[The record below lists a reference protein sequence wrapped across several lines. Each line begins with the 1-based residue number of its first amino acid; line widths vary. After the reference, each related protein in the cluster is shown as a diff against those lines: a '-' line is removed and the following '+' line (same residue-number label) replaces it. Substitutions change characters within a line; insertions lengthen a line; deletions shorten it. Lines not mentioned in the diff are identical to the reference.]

1 MMYAIETNGLTK
13 IFSGYKAV
21 AELSLKVP
29 VGSIYGFLGPNG
41 AGKTTTIKMLTGLSK
56 STSGEI
62 KICSKDVKFG
72 SLKNRSDIGYLPDV
86 PSFYDW
92 MRPMEFLMFSGEL
105 FDIEKKIL
113 KARAENLMDL
123 VGLSDVKKKI
133 GGFSRGMKQRLGI
146 AQALINEPKVV
157 FLDEPTSAL
166 DPIGRKDV
174 MDIIA
179 KLSGK
184 VTVFFSTHI
193 LADVERVCDT
203 IVILDK
209 GKLII
214 EDSINDLRHKYTGRS
229 ISIKLDE
236 ENGNKGVFESKLKQ
250 QEWVAKINSNENGDL
265 IITVKDMKK
274 AQLIIPGIIH
284 EKGVHLREFAV
295 LEPTLEDIF
304 MKVVND

>member
-1 MMYAIETNGLTK
+1 MYAVETNSLTK
-13 IFSGYKAV
+13 SFKGLKAV
-21 AELSLKVP
+21 DNLSLKVP
-29 VGSIYGFLGPNG
+29 EGSIYGFLGPNG

-56 STSGEI
+56 PTTGEI
-62 KICSKDVKFG
+62 KICGKNVKFG

-92 MRPMEFLMFSGEL
+92 MRPMEFLTFSGEL
-105 FDIEKKIL
+105 FGIEKKVL
-113 KARAENLMDL
+113 NERAQSLMEL
-123 VGLSDVKKKI
+123 VGLSGVKKKI

-146 AQALINEPKVV
+146 AQALISEPKVV

-174 MDIIA
+174 MDIIS
-179 KLSGK
+179 KLSGI

-193 LADVERVCDT
+193 LADIERVCDT

-209 GKLII
+209 GKAII
-214 EDSINDLRHKYTGRS
+214 EDSISDLRQKYTGRT
-229 ISIKLDE
+229 ISIKLE
-236 ENGNKGVFESKLKQ
+236 ENNGKKAEFENALRE
-250 QEWVAKINSNENGDL
+250 QEWLKKLNVNDNGDM
-265 IITVKDMKK
+265 IITAKDMKK
-274 AQLIIPGIIH
+274 AQLSIPGIIF